1 MSDYDEMLKRL
12 QAYRKSLGLKQRQIC
27 KTVGVTQEQYS
38 YLENGLVK
46 LTDDNLKALYGIGLD
61 LDYLITGKEYDYTAE
76 DLDILL
82 SEFEESHKDF
92 VMKMIAEVIVEK
104 WSRGSLRQ
112 DMPEE
117 ALKNVHLLSAALQS
131 WDRFSMVEFVR
142 EDSNFSQFDMMQK
155 LGIGI
160 KKYRA
165 LEKEERYPDAELLLN
180 LYSMSGY
187 PPAMFMNISDRRLLA
202 IKTIWI
208 MLKSKEKK
216 DIIKVVKQL
225 DKLV

>member
-225 DKLV
+225 DKI

>member
-1 MSDYDEMLKRL
+1 M
-12 QAYRKSLGLKQRQIC
+12 
-27 KTVGVTQEQYS
+27 
-38 YLENGLVK
+38 K

>member
-82 SEFEESHKDF
+82 PEFEESHKDF

>member
-27 KTVGVTQEQYS
+27 KTVGVTQKQYS

>member
-117 ALKNVHLLSAALQS
+117 ALKMCIFFRQRSSHGIDFQWWSLC
-131 WDRFSMVEFVR
+131 VR
-142 EDSNFSQFDMMQK
+142 T
-155 LGIGI
+155 
-160 KKYRA
+160 
-165 LEKEERYPDAELLLN
+165 
-180 LYSMSGY
+180 
-187 PPAMFMNISDRRLLA
+187 A
-202 IKTIWI
+202 IFRSLI
-208 MLKSKEKK
+208 
-216 DIIKVVKQL
+216 
-225 DKLV
+225 